1 MNKLFIWFL
10 AFFMSCTSAPS
21 SVSNDTQKG
30 GEILVSESQGG
41 TETAGFKI
49 LKSEEELQK
58 IIKGNSSLAELGQ
71 DAAIKYPA
79 FPKNQKAV
87 LYNLGTFRSG
97 DHKISE
103 IKSLSVKDNVLY
115 VEVPQRES
123 GGMEIQVISNPWV
136 VFTVPSNYQFNS
148 VVLKYSK

>member
-10 AFFMSCTSAPS
+10 ALFMSCTSAPS
-21 SVSNDTQKG
+21 SASNDAQKG
-30 GEILVSESQGG
+30 GNILVSESQGG
-41 TETAGFKI
+41 TENAGFSI
-49 LKSEEELQK
+49 LKNDEELQK
-58 IIKGNSSLAELGQ
+58 IIKGNSSLAEIGKESTV
-71 DAAIKYPA
+71 KYPT

-97 DHKISE
+97 DHKITE
-103 IKSLSVKDNVLY
+103 IKSLSLKDNVLY

>member
-21 SVSNDTQKG
+21 SASNNAEKSG
-30 GEILVSESQGG
+30 KILVSESQGG
-41 TETAGFKI
+41 SETAGFTI
-49 LKSEEELQK
+49 LKNQEELQK
-58 IIKGNSSLAELGQ
+58 VIKGNSSLAELG
-71 DAAIKYPA
+71 KETTVSYPS
-79 FPKNQKAV
+79 FPKDQKAV

-97 DHKISE
+97 DHKITE
-103 IKSLSVKDNVLY
+103 IKNLSVKDNVLY

>member
-1 MNKLFIWFL
+1 
-10 AFFMSCTSAPS
+10 MSCTSVPS
-21 SVSNDTQKG
+21 SSASNDAQKSG
-30 GEILVSESQGG
+30 KILVSESQGG
-41 TETAGFKI
+41 TENAGFTV
-49 LKSEEELQK
+49 LKNEEELQK
-58 IIKGNSSLAELGQ
+58 VIKGNSSLAELGKES
-71 DAAIKYPA
+71 AIKYPTFA
-79 FPKNQKAV
+79 KNQKAV

-97 DHKISE
+97 DHKITE
-103 IKSLSVKDNVLY
+103 IKGLSVKDNVLY